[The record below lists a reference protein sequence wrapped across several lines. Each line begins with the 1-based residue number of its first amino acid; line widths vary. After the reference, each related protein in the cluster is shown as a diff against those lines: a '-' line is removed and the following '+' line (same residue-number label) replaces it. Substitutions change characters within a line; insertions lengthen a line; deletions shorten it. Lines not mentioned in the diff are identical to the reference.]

1 MEGKKTI
8 QELIDALKALQLQ
21 EATLTEQLEEA
32 IENEHETRRGEQ
44 RHESAAPTRETIRLA
59 APQRNFLN
67 GDYLRGDRI
76 WIKNKIQK
84 PASWDNRIAW
94 FERDAKT
101 ATVTKVVRKGSFK
114 QIHFITDNGI
124 HTWRAPNNVCLLE
137 TSEITR

>member
-1 MEGKKTI
+1 MEGKKTV
-8 QELIDALKALQLQ
+8 QELIDALKTLQLQ

-32 IENEHETRRGEQ
+32 IENETRRGDQ
-44 RHESAAPTRETIRLA
+44 RHESAAPIRETIRQA
-59 APQRNFLN
+59 VSQRNFLN

-84 PASWDNRIAW
+84 PANWDNRIAW
-94 FERDAKT
+94 FERDAKA

-124 HTWRAPNNVCLLE
+124 RTWRAPNNVCLLE